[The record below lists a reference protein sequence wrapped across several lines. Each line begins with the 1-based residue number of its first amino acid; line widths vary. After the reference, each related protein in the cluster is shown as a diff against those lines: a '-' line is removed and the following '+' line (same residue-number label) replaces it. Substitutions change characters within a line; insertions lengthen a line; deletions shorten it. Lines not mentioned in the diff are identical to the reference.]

1 MQTLKQQV
9 FDANMD
15 LPRYG
20 LVTFTWG
27 NVSAIDRERGLV
39 AIKPSGVAYE
49 TMKADD
55 MVVVDLEGKVVEG
68 RYRPSS
74 DTATHLALYR
84 RYPSLGGVVHTHS
97 THATAWAQAGLA
109 IPALGTTHADYF
121 FGDIP
126 CTRALSAQEVAEAY
140 ELNTGRV
147 IIETLG
153 DVEPLH
159 TPGIVVYQHGPF
171 AWGKDAHDAVHNA
184 VVMEEV
190 ARMAWIARGIN
201 PQLKPID
208 SWLMDKHFMRKHGP
222 DAYYG
227 QKRKTCSGAFIFMMN
242 QPVCSGAIFSFADK
256 PTAYSAYRSAS
267 ARRLPRRRK
276 TSRRHRIPPTA
287 RPHLRWPVAAQRRS
301 SG

>member
-1 MQTLKQQV
+1 MQQLKQQV
-9 FDANMD
+9 FEANMD

-27 NVSAIDRERGLV
+27 NVSAIDRQRGLV
-39 AIKPSGVAYE
+39 VIKPSGIAYE
-49 TMKADD
+49 SMTVDD
-55 MVVVDLEGKVVEG
+55 MSVVDLQGHVVEG
-68 RYRPSS
+68 RWRPSS

-84 RYPSLGGVVHTHS
+84 RYPDLGGVVHTHS

-126 CTRALSAQEVAEAY
+126 CTRALSAQEVDEAY
-140 ELNTGRV
+140 ELNTGQV

-153 DVEPLH
+153 EANPLH

-171 AWGKDAHDAVHNA
+171 AWGKDAHEAVHNA

-201 PQLKPID
+201 PQLQPID
-208 SWLMDKHFMRKHGP
+208 SWLMNKHFQRKHWP
-222 DAYYG
+222 NAYYG
-227 QKRKTCSGAFIFMMN
+227 QK
-242 QPVCSGAIFSFADK
+242 
-256 PTAYSAYRSAS
+256 
-267 ARRLPRRRK
+267 
-276 TSRRHRIPPTA
+276 
-287 RPHLRWPVAAQRRS
+287 
-301 SG
+301 